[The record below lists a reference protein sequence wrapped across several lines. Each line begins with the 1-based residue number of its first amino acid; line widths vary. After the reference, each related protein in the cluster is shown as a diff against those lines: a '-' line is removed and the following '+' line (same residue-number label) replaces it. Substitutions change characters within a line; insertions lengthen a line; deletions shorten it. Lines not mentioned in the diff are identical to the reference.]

1 MKFFLFYS
9 RREVNNKGISLLELI
24 IAVSIIAIL
33 VGAIV
38 PQYIKFVNKSRKAT
52 DLTNADTIARAFER
66 VIINNPEFYELYAPK
81 KPNGALEVNVDEQV
95 AGERGYKVYALLSSE
110 NFGMFSGT
118 TYQNSPKNSEG
129 KNIYEALNDE
139 LGIQQVDTAT
149 AQSWQRSGNG
159 RFKNDIMVPQ
169 YKITKQ
175 TPHPYAREGKVHTEV
190 DRWRICK
197 NAKTGQLE
205 IWAADGSK
213 AGGWPCFRLWPVPC
227 DAYAE

>member
-1 MKFFLFYS
+1 MKYKYFHK
-9 RREVNNKGISLLELI
+9 VNNKGITLLEII
-24 IAVSIIAIL
+24 IAIAIMAIL

-38 PQYIKFVNKSRKAT
+38 PQYIKFVDKSRKAT
-52 DLTNADTIARAFER
+52 DIENADTIAKAFQR
-66 VIINNPEFYELYAPK
+66 VIVSNPEFYNFYSKK
-81 KPNGALEVNVDEQV
+81 KPDGCLTIRVDEQT
-95 AGERGYKVYALLSSE
+95 AGEGSYQIYALFSSE
-110 NFGMFSGT
+110 DYGMFSGT

-129 KNIYEALNDE
+129 LNIYEAINEE

-149 AQSWQRSGNG
+149 AQKWQRERRGN
-159 RFKNDIMVPQ
+159 FKNNIMVPQ
-169 YKITKQ
+169 YKIKKQ
-175 TPHPYAREGKVHTEV
+175 TPHPYASDGKVHTEV

-197 NAKTGQLE
+197 NANTGQLE